1 MPKGYWIAHVDFD
14 NPREYAK
21 YVAANTAA
29 FAKYGAVCLARG
41 GRAVALEGQLRT
53 RNVIWEFPSLQ
64 HAIDCYNSP
73 EYQHARSFRKDFS
86 TRRTGSIQAPKARFL
101 GRPEASVPGRKGGAR
116 LNEMR

>member
-1 MPKGYWIAHVDFD
+1 MTGALPREEGQPMPKGYWIAHVDFD

-73 EYQHARSFRKDFS
+73 EYQHARSFRKDFCEGEFIALEGLDDGPVAADHFF
-86 TRRTGSIQAPKARFL
+86 RD
-101 GRPEASVPGRKGGAR
+101 
-116 LNEMR
+116 